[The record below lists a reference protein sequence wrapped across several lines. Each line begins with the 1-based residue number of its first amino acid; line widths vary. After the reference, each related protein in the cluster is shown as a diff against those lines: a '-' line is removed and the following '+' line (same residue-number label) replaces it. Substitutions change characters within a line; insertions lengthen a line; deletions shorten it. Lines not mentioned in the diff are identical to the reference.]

1 MKRWREIGDGDVQ
14 TVIALWARCGVTR
27 PWNDP
32 VTDIGFA
39 RRGLASA
46 VLVLEDRSEI
56 VASVMVGHDGHR
68 GALYYLSV
76 EPARQ
81 RQGLGR
87 EMVHAAEQWLAERGV
102 WKINLMI
109 RRENAAARGFYERLG
124 FSGNDVI
131 SLGKAIRR

>member
-1 MKRWREIGDGDVQ
+1 
-14 TVIALWARCGVTR
+14 
-27 PWNDP
+27 
-32 VTDIGFA
+32 
-39 RRGLASA
+39 
-46 VLVLEDRSEI
+46 
-56 VASVMVGHDGHR
+56 VMVGHDGHR